1 MSLEVVD
8 DEVIEEPDEEDEVLE
23 ADELELTGL
32 EDTVVVDETEEVEVD
47 WEDEEGTSLRA
58 CRGLMLVQK
67 DVPGAGSN
75 YDDDE
80 DHDQNY
86 TANRQRV
93 FLRNIFQIYPP

>member
-1 MSLEVVD
+1 
-8 DEVIEEPDEEDEVLE
+8 
-23 ADELELTGL
+23 
-32 EDTVVVDETEEVEVD
+32 
-47 WEDEEGTSLRA
+47 
-58 CRGLMLVQK
+58 MLVQK